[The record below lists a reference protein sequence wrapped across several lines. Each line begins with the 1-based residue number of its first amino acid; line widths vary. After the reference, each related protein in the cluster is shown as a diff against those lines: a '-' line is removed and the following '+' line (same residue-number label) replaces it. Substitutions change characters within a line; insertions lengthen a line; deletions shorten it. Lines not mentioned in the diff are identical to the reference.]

1 MFEGIRDFI
10 VQAIELKY
18 NCFLLMPLIDSFP
31 QVRTCLVSCTCCHV
45 TCVGSYNTVLP
56 LLLAIF
62 FPSVELPP
70 QLPNSNPSPALPS
83 LCLPCWVCLPPPYS
97 NPQRLR
103 EQLEAAWEDDLDA
116 VFDVRAVRAA
126 LEARLRALEAEK
138 AQVER
143 LQRKFA
149 AIHSTLAQQA
159 ALQDA
164 PPGVKRSELA
174 ERLSLVSLSESVAL
188 TSLSKLRL
196 PRAGEPRDTAA
207 AVPRAAEAATAGAA
221 GGGEVLLPGAA
232 AAVASSAVSNKGR
245 APAGS
250 LLEHSG
256 QQAAAGGVSSRSGAA
271 AGALAAA
278 AAAAAA
284 GKLPANAAAAAA
296 ATPAVAAHA
305 AGGGKAAA
313 AAHGSGHPDGA
324 LTKGVRAHAVA
335 LSQGTLYSHHNA

>member
-1 MFEGIRDFI
+1 M
-10 VQAIELKY
+10 
-18 NCFLLMPLIDSFP
+18 
-31 QVRTCLVSCTCCHV
+31 
-45 TCVGSYNTVLP
+45 
-56 LLLAIF
+56 
-62 FPSVELPP
+62 
-70 QLPNSNPSPALPS
+70 
-83 LCLPCWVCLPPPYS
+83 CLPPPYPT
-97 NPQRLR
+97 PQRLR

-196 PRAGEPRDTAA
+196 PRAGEPRDAA

-221 GGGEVLLPGAA
+221 GGSEVLLPGAA